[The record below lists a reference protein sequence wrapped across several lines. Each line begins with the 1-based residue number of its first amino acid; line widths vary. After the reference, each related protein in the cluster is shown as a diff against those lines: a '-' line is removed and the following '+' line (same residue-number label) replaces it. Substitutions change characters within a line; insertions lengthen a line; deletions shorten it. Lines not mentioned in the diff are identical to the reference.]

1 MDRPI
6 RKIEYNA
13 GFERLLNRY
22 LKRISP
28 SEKALVFGLLEIF
41 SKNAFDIRLK
51 THKLHGRMADR
62 WAFSINRK
70 DRIIFRFISGDHV
83 LLLDIGDHDIYQ

>member
-13 GFERLLNRY
+13 GFERLLNQY
-22 LKRISP
+22 LKRISS
-28 SEKALVFGLLEIF
+28 SERASVFSFLELF
-41 SKNAFDIRLK
+41 SKNAFNIRLK
-51 THKLHGRMADR
+51 THKLHGRMSDR

-70 DRIIFRFISGDHV
+70 DRIVFRFISGDHV

>member
-6 RKIEYNA
+6 KKIEYNT
-13 GFERLLNRY
+13 GFERYFNRY
-22 LKRISP
+22 LKKISS
-28 SEKALVFGLLEIF
+28 SERVSIFELLEIF

-62 WAFSINRK
+62 WAFSINHK
-70 DRIIFRFISGDHV
+70 DRIIFRFVSSDHV